1 MSDGSI
7 DYNFS
12 GIAADAGDLASASS
26 QMNGLLDEGKGS
38 MATLQS
44 MWGGEGQSAWLALQ
58 TRWDNNAAELNAA
71 LTDLG
76 RAIEE
81 AGAQMA
87 STEASVTSRFG

>member
-1 MSDGSI
+1 MSDGI
-7 DYNFS
+7 GYNFA
-12 GIAADAGDLASASS
+12 GIAADAADLGAASS
-26 QMNGLLDEGKGS
+26 QMNSLLDEGKGS
-38 MATLQS
+38 MTTLQS
-44 MWGGEGQSAWLALQ
+44 MWDGSGQASWLALQ
-58 TRWDNNAAELNAA
+58 TRWDANAAELNAA